1 MNADFLFKNETEKI
15 LSCSFEVHNE
25 VGCGYRE
32 KAYERALVR
41 EFQLRQIPYDQQKQ
55 FPLFYKDTQID
66 VFIPD
71 LIAWDKIIV
80 DTKTIEHIG
89 DQEKGQM
96 LNYLR
101 ITGLEVGLI
110 LNFKKPR
117 LEYKRIAL
125 QKPRTGPGPRLQS

>member
-1 MNADFLFKNETEKI
+1 MNADFLFKDETEMI

-41 EFQLRQIPYDQQKQ
+41 EFELRQIPFDQQKQ

-71 LIAWDKIIV
+71 LIAWDKIIIDAKV
-80 DTKTIEHIG
+80 IPTIT
-89 DQEKGQM
+89 DNEKGQM

-101 ITGLEVGLI
+101 ITGLKVGLI
-110 LNFKKPR
+110 INFKKPR
-117 LEYKRIAL
+117 LEFKRIVL
-125 QKPRTGPGPRLQS
+125 STPKPPKLQS